1 MTRLLDYIDVPLLHC
16 IAISITFTDV
26 ENGLKIF
33 SLLLAIIYTLW
44 KWITEY
50 KNKKNGQSDIAKN
63 RINTP
68 KIKD

>member
-26 ENGLKIF
+26 EYGLKIF
-33 SLLLAIIYTLW
+33 SLLLAIFYTLW

-50 KNKKNGQSDIAKN
+50 KNKRK
-63 RINTP
+63 
-68 KIKD
+68 